1 MIVSA
6 VNEAAAESGLFQG
19 MTLADAR
26 THMPL
31 LDTAPADPLAD
42 ASLLERI
49 VRWCGRYTPW
59 TAVDGLD
66 SVWLDTTGCA
76 HLFGNEQA
84 MLDDLIDRLEQ
95 LGFDVRAALADTP
108 GTAWAVARYG
118 INGSVVTRGGVRSA
132 LAFLPTA
139 ALRLSDG
146 MADNLSRL
154 GLRSIGDLFE
164 IPRAPLAAR
173 FGGDLVLRLDQALGN
188 VNEPIS
194 PISEK
199 PRYHVRT
206 FFAEPIGDYRSIAG
220 GLDCLIDRICCR
232 LDRGGHGCR
241 CLEFTLYRIDGTLQQ
256 LRVGTSRP
264 IRNPKHLARLFAS
277 RLDTLDSGFGIEAMT
292 LVAPVTELL
301 AVTQSS
307 FSARSSQFS
316 TCEELSSCEG
326 LEILTLSPSLP
337 FADAGLGRLIDSLGN
352 RLGFDAVVRLAPR
365 ESFLPERVTSE
376 VPVFGNSAPCWGSLS
391 SVSRESLRQPLRP
404 LRLFVWPELVE
415 TTALV
420 TFNKITEQDTLNI
433 WNRELPEEGG
443 PPMMFRWRR
452 VIHQVK
458 AAEGPERIAPE
469 WWREDKSWGSGSRD
483 YWRVEDSCGHRFWL
497 YREVVVHAKSTATPR
512 WFLHGL
518 FA

>member
-6 VNEAAAESGLFQG
+6 VNEVAAEAGLFQG

-26 THMPL
+26 THVPL

-66 SVWLDTTGCA
+66 GVWLDTTGCA
-76 HLFGNEQA
+76 HLFGDEQA

-95 LGFDVRAALADTP
+95 LGFDARAALADTP

-118 INGSVVTRGGVRSA
+118 VNGSVVTRGGVRSA

-139 ALRLSDG
+139 ALRLGDG
-146 MADNLSRL
+146 MADNLSCL
-154 GLRSIGDLFE
+154 GLRSVGDLFE
-164 IPRAPLAAR
+164 IPRAPLAVR
-173 FGGDLVLRLDQALGN
+173 FGRDLILRLDQALGN
-188 VNEPIS
+188 INESIS

-206 FFAEPIGDYRSIAG
+206 FFAEPIGEHHAIAG
-220 GLDCLIDRICCR
+220 GLDCLIDKICRR

-241 CLEFTLYRIDGTLQQ
+241 CLEFTLYRIDGTFQQ

-264 IRNPKHLARLFAS
+264 IRNPKHLTRLFAF
-277 RLDTLDSGFGIEAMT
+277 RLDTLDAGFGIEAMT

-301 AVTQSS
+301 AVTQPS
-307 FSARSSQFS
+307 FSAKSSQFLP
-316 TCEELSSCEG
+316 CEELSPSEG
-326 LEILTLSPSLP
+326 LETLALNPSLP
-337 FADAGLGRLIDSLGN
+337 FADVGLGRLIDRLGN
-352 RLGFDAVVRLAPR
+352 RLGFDAVVRLARR
-365 ESFLPERVTSE
+365 ESFLPERVTRE
-376 VPVFGNSAPCWGSLS
+376 VPVFGNSTPCWSSSS

-404 LRLFVWPELVE
+404 LRLVVRPELVE
-415 TTALV
+415 IMALV
-420 TFNKITEQDTLNI
+420 TLNKTTEQDTLNI
-433 WNRELPEEGG
+433 WNQGLPEEGG

-458 AAEGPERIAPE
+458 AAEGPERIEPE
-469 WWREDKSWGSGSRD
+469 WWREDKSWESGSRD
-483 YWRVEDSCGHRFWL
+483 YWRVEDSDGHRFWL
-497 YREVVVHAKSTATPR
+497 YREVMAHAKPTATPR